1 MNNKLYNIIDLK
13 KKIDLLRNKKKLIG
27 FTNGCFDLLHEGHLK
42 LLTKSRNLCDYLIVG
57 LNSDSSVKK
66 LKGQSRPID
75 SELDRI
81 NKLSKQS
88 KVDAIILFSNSTPL
102 KLIEKIKPQIL
113 FKGSDYKDKVI
124 IGEEVVK
131 NGGGKVI
138 LIDILKG
145 YSTSNLIK
153 KRLNNE

>member
-1 MNNKLYNIIDLK
+1 MNNKLYNIVDLK
-13 KKIDLLRNKKKLIG
+13 KKIDLLRNDKKLIG

-66 LKGQSRPID
+66 LKGQNRPID

-88 KVDAIILFSNSTPL
+88 KADAIILFSNITPL

-145 YSTSNLIK
+145 YSTTNLIK
-153 KRLNNE
+153 KRVNNE